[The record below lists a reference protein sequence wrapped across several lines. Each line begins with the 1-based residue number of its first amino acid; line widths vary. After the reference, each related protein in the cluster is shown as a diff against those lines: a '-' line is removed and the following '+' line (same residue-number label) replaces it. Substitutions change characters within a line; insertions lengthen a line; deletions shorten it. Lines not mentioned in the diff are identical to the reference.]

1 MDKTYSD
8 WLNSQTY
15 MMSYVGQDNDSHVK
29 DKIATII
36 EKLVQC
42 VEPAI
47 SDEGGKLVNNFLF

>member
-1 MDKTYSD
+1 
-8 WLNSQTY
+8 

-47 SDEGGKLVNNFLF
+47 SDEGGKLVNNFLFWYNVLA